1 MNRKAKVLVF
11 SVAALALLCT
21 LAMVAQTSKST
32 KRATAKSVAS
42 KPALPRMI
50 DLGKT
55 WCIPC
60 KKMVPVIEKAK
71 KVYKGRAVVE
81 FIDLEKHPEA
91 GRTYKIMAMP
101 TQIFFTKDGKEFKR
115 HLGYLPF
122 EEIEKIFTE
131 MGVKKAP

>member
-1 MNRKAKVLVF
+1 
-11 SVAALALLCT
+11 
-21 LAMVAQTSKST
+21 
-32 KRATAKSVAS
+32 
-42 KPALPRMI
+42 MI